1 MIYMEGKTLNNSTFL
16 ITGGTGSW
24 GLEIVKQIFDHNP
37 KEIRIFSR
45 NETRQ
50 VEMQQQFANDDRFK
64 FIIGDIRD
72 KEELMQACE
81 GVDYV
86 FHLAA
91 LKHVPVCEYQPFEA
105 IKTNVLGTQNVIE
118 AAIENDVKKVIY
130 VSTDKVADPSNT
142 YGITKALGEKLIIH
156 ANLKE
161 TNTKFICVRSGN
173 VLGSSGSVIPIFKS
187 QIKQFSQ
194 IGITDLGMTRFFLS
208 IEDAVQLLFKATI
221 NGKGG
226 ETYVMNMPS
235 IKIADLAKVLIES
248 SGKKNI
254 EIKEIG
260 VRPGEK
266 LNETLFTE
274 CESSRTV
281 YFDNDYFVVLPSI
294 TMPGLQEHYTS
305 STPVNLKEYSSAT
318 KQISNSEVEQM
329 LMKGGFLSWN
339 EN

>member
-1 MIYMEGKTLNNSTFL
+1 MEGKILNNSTFL

-24 GLEIVKQIFDHNP
+24 GLEIVKQLFDHKP

-64 FIIGDIRD
+64 FVIGDIRD
-72 KEELMQACE
+72 KEELMQASE

-91 LKHVPVCEYQPFEA
+91 LKHVPVCEYQPFEG

-130 VSTDKVADPSNT
+130 VSTDKVSDPSNT

-173 VLGSSGSVIPIFKS
+173 VLGSSGSVIPIFKN

-194 IGITDLGMTRFFLS
+194 IGITDQRMTRFFLT
-208 IEDAVQLLFKATI
+208 IENAVQLLFKATI

-235 IKIADLAKVLIES
+235 IKIADLAQVLIKS
-248 SGKKNI
+248 SGEKNI
-254 EIKEIG
+254 VINEIG

-281 YFDNDYFVVLPSI
+281 YFDKDFFVILPSI
-294 TMPGLQEHYTS
+294 TMPGLQDHYTS
-305 STPVNLKEYSSAT
+305 STQINMKEYNSAT
-318 KQISNSEVEQM
+318 KQISNREVEQM